1 MVCVVVLL
9 CARRS
14 NIIVAVQY
22 SSIMNTDSTTI
33 NTTLDFTYSL
43 TVQYITNPVERLAKA
58 GNPRCVIELGTHN

>member
-1 MVCVVVLL
+1 
-9 CARRS
+9 
-14 NIIVAVQY
+14 
-22 SSIMNTDSTTI
+22 MNTDSTTI